1 MPESSF
7 RKCFRACALIGSM
20 VLVPLA
26 SADTVE
32 PIPTVLPDDG
42 VFALP
47 DTCIVPVCLGNIGL
61 SNFNDTN
68 FSLSGGNE
76 LATSDVSLTADAF
89 NNVSGMPGM
98 FIAPV
103 TLNGQIDI
111 TYFSKGALSEPG
123 TFNDQITFLDLTGTL
138 NGHSIEA
145 MLNPMQPSTG
155 QTTVTPI
162 GGTPPQFKVNSSFD
176 VFAELSIDNGPFIPG
191 PERVANLTAT
201 PEPAYYGATGIL
213 LAGLIALR
221 VVRSKRSAR
230 A

>member
-1 MPESSF
+1 
-7 RKCFRACALIGSM
+7 M
-20 VLVPLA
+20 VLVPLV

-32 PIPTVLPDDG
+32 LIPTVLPADG
-42 VFALP
+42 IYTLA
-47 DTCIVPVCLGNIGL
+47 DTCIAPVCLGNIAL
-61 SNFNDTN
+61 SNFNDTS
-68 FSLSGGNE
+68 FSISGGNE
-76 LATSDVSLTADAF
+76 LATSNVSLTADAF
-89 NNVSGMPGM
+89 KDVSGTPGM

-123 TFNDQITFLDLTGTL
+123 TFNDQITSLSLTGTL

-145 MLNPMQPSTG
+145 MLNPGLLSTG
-155 QTTVTPI
+155 QTTVAPI
-162 GGTPPQFKVNSSFD
+162 GGMPAEFRVSSFFD
-176 VFAELSIDNGPFIPG
+176 VFAELSIDNGPFVPG
-191 PERVANLTAT
+191 PERVATLTAT

-221 VVRSKRSAR
+221 ALRSKRSAR